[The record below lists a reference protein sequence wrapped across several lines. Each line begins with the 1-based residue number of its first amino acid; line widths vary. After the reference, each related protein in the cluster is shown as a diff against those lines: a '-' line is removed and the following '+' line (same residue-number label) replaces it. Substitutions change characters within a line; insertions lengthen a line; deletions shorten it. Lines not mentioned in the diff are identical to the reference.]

1 MPSIPYSKKVMDL
14 FLNPK
19 NLGEIENPDGQAT
32 EGSPACGDIVQ
43 LQLKVNKDTQVIED
57 IKFKS
62 FGCASNIATASIITE
77 IAKGKT
83 IQEAK
88 NLKYSQVVEELG
100 GLPAVKVHCS
110 ILALQSLKRAI
121 ENYEEKNGLVAKD
134 RPTDEALIKERLRGV
149 IDPNTGRDLIG
160 SKLLSKIEFSDG
172 VLRIYLNLKDAN
184 QFANAIKE
192 EIVEK
197 FEYRWDVK
205 SIDVVLLD

>member
-32 EGSPACGDIVQ
+32 EGSPACGDMVQ

-83 IQEAK
+83 IEEAK
-88 NLKYSQVVEELG
+88 NLKYSQVVDELG

-110 ILALQSLKRAI
+110 ILAIQSLKRAI
-121 ENYEEKNGLVAKD
+121 ENYEEKNGLTPKD
-134 RPTDEALIKERLRGV
+134 KPTDEALIKERLRGV

-160 SKLLSKIEFSDG
+160 GKLLSKFDLQDG
-172 VLRIYLNLKDAN
+172 QLKIYLNLKDTN
-184 QFANAIKE
+184 QFANATKE

-197 FEYRWDVK
+197 FEYRWDIK
-205 SIDVVLLD
+205 SIEVIFAD

>member
-1 MPSIPYSKKVMDL
+1 MPSVPYSKKVMDL

-19 NLGEIENPDGQAT
+19 NLGEIENPDGEAT
-32 EGSPACGDIVQ
+32 EGSPACGDMVQ

-83 IQEAK
+83 TEEAK
-88 NLKYSQVVEELG
+88 NLKYSQVVDELG

-110 ILALQSLKRAI
+110 ILAIQSLKRAI
-121 ENYEEKNGLVAKD
+121 ENYEEKNGLAPKD
-134 RPTDEALIKERLRGV
+134 KPTDEALIKDRLRGV

-160 SKLLSKIEFSDG
+160 GKLLSKFELNDG
-172 VLRIYLNLKDAN
+172 QLKIYLNLKDTN

-192 EIVEK
+192 EIIEK
-197 FEYRWDVK
+197 FEYRWDIK
-205 SIDVVLLD
+205 SIEVIFAD

>member
-32 EGSPACGDIVQ
+32 EGSPACGDMVQ
-43 LQLKVNKDTQVIED
+43 LQLKVNKETNIIED

-77 IAKGKT
+77 LAKGKT
-83 IQEAK
+83 IEEA
-88 NLKYSQVVEELG
+88 NNIKYSAVVDELG

-110 ILALQSLKRAI
+110 ILAIQSLKRAI
-121 ENYEEKNGLVAKD
+121 ENYEEKNGLAPKD
-134 RPTDEALIKERLRGV
+134 KPTDESLIKERLRGV

-160 SKLLSKIEFSDG
+160 SKLLNKFELKDG
-172 VLRIYLNLKDAN
+172 KLVIYLNLKDTN
-184 QFANAIKE
+184 QFANATKE
-192 EIVEK
+192 EIIEK
-197 FEYRWDVK
+197 FQYRWDIK
-205 SIDVVLLD
+205 SVEVIFA

>member
-1 MPSIPYSKKVMDL
+1 MPSVPYSKKVMDL

-32 EGSPACGDIVQ
+32 EGSPACGDMVQ

-77 IAKGKT
+77 MAKGKT
-83 IQEAK
+83 IEEAK
-88 NLKYSQVVEELG
+88 NLKYSQVVDELG

-110 ILALQSLKRAI
+110 ILAIQSLKRAI
-121 ENYEEKNGLVAKD
+121 ENYEEKNGLAPKD
-134 RPTDEALIKERLRGV
+134 KPTNEALIKDRLRGV

-160 SKLLSKIEFSDG
+160 GKLLSRFELNDG
-172 VLRIYLNLKDAN
+172 QLKIYLNLKDTN
-184 QFANAIKE
+184 QFANSIKE
-192 EIVEK
+192 EIIEK
-197 FEYRWDVK
+197 FEYRWDIK
-205 SIDVVLLD
+205 SIEVIFAD